1 MQYADQLT
9 VPGNHAGIPGISVP
23 AGFDQEGLPIGIQFL
38 GPDFTE
44 STLFR
49 MGRSFERATEN
60 ETWRS
65 IKPKLI
71 CDSQ

>member
-9 VPGNHAGIPGISVP
+9 VPGNHAGIPGFSVP

-38 GPDFTE
+38 GPDFSE
-44 STLFR
+44 SMLFT
-49 MGRSFERATEN
+49 MGRSFELATEN

-65 IKPKLI
+65 IKPK
-71 CDSQ
+71 